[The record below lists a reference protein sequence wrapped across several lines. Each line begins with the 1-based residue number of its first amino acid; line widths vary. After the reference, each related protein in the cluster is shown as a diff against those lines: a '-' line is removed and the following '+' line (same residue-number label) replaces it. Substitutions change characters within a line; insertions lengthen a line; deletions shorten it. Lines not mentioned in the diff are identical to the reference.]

1 MNKPERTAD
10 GSSGSWIVW
19 IVVLVLLAMAY
30 LGQPGGGVV
39 ATIVILLVL
48 ASVFFLM
55 GRACTHHPQRE
66 VEQPAA
72 PTPPADV
79 PIDDVFAANE
89 HHRVPLGVTFQ
100 GRLLVAP
107 DEAARSLAD
116 RFRGRG
122 WTPVLHEDGD
132 GRPTLTLVPERAVV
146 SPRRER
152 GPALHILLLALTIV
166 TTTWAGAL
174 HQGVNLLQ
182 EPGRFTT
189 GLPYALALMT
199 ILGAHEM
206 GHYVMARRHGM
217 RVTLPYFIPVPFA
230 LGTFGA
236 FIRLLSP
243 SPSRRALFDVGVAGP
258 LAGLAFAIPALL
270 IGLPLSTTVST
281 DVSGPGLHLGTD
293 AGSSILFSALASI
306 AIPESMAAGHVIVLH
321 PLAFAGWLGL
331 LVTAL
336 NLIPVGQLD
345 GGHIADAMFGQR
357 SGATIGTVAMVTL
370 VLLGLFVWS
379 GLLYWAFIAFFIAGG
394 KGLPP
399 LNDVSAL
406 DVRRQAVGIF
416 SFALLVAILLPVP
429 HGLYETFGVHCPYL

>member
-1 MNKPERTAD
+1 
-10 GSSGSWIVW
+10 
-19 IVVLVLLAMAY
+19 
-30 LGQPGGGVV
+30 
-39 ATIVILLVL
+39 
-48 ASVFFLM
+48 
-55 GRACTHHPQRE
+55 
-66 VEQPAA
+66 
-72 PTPPADV
+72 
-79 PIDDVFAANE
+79 
-89 HHRVPLGVTFQ
+89 
-100 GRLLVAP
+100 
-107 DEAARSLAD
+107 
-116 RFRGRG
+116 
-122 WTPVLHEDGD
+122 VLHEDGE
-132 GRPTLTLVPERAVV
+132 GRPTLTLVPERVAV
-146 SPRRER
+146 SARRER
-152 GPALHILLLALTIV
+152 GPALHLGLLALTLV

-174 HQGVNLLQ
+174 HQGINLLQ
-182 EPGRFTT
+182 EPSRLTA
-189 GLPYALALMT
+189 GLPYALGLMT

-206 GHYVMARRHGM
+206 GHYVLARRHGM

-236 FIRLLSP
+236 FIQLRSP

-258 LAGLAFAIPALL
+258 LAGLAVAIPALL
-270 IGLPLSTTVST
+270 VGLPLSTVST
-281 DVSGPGLHLGTD
+281 AAGPGMHLGTD
-293 AGSSILFSALASI
+293 AGSSVLLSAIASV
-306 AIPESMAAGHVIVLH
+306 AIPDAMAAGHVIVLH

-357 SGATIGTVAMVTL
+357 SGATIGTVAMVAL

-406 DVRRQAVGIF
+406 DARRQAVGIF

-429 HGLYETFGVHCPYL
+429 HGLYQTIGIHGPYL